1 MKYRVVITG
10 MGAVT
15 PIGNEIETFWSNIK
29 KGHCG
34 IDFIQSFDTSDFKVK
49 IAAEVKDID
58 KQNILDFKERKRMD
72 RFTQM
77 AMIAADEA
85 IKNSGLEMNENSGND
100 WGVILGTGIGGFST
114 VEKENEKIVTK
125 GPKRVSPFFIPMAIS
140 NIASANVAIKY
151 GLKGICETVVTACAS
166 GASAIHYAYRLLQQ
180 GIAPVILCGGTE
192 AAITPLSVAGFS
204 SMGALC
210 SHNQPERASL
220 PFDVD
225 RSGFVIGEGSGL
237 VIMETLEN
245 AQKRGARIY
254 AEIVGCGATC
264 DAYHITA
271 PDPKGEGGA
280 RAMQKAIIE
289 GAVTPADISYINA
302 HGTGTLYNDLCETKA
317 IKNVFDEHAYSVP
330 VSSTKSMTAHMLGA
344 AGAIETIVCIKA
356 MQDHFIPPTICL
368 ENPDPECDL
377 DYVPKEGR
385 NRDLEYTLSN
395 SFGFGGHNVSILL
408 KNWQSNKECKELT

>member
-1 MKYRVVITG
+1 LKHRVVITG

-72 RFTQM
+72 RFAQM

-85 IKNSGLEMNENSGND
+85 VKNSGLEINENSGKD

-151 GLKGICETVVTACAS
+151 GLKGICETIVTACAS

-220 PFDVD
+220 PFDVE
-225 RSGFVIGEGSGL
+225 RSGFVIGEGSGI
-237 VIMETLEN
+237 VIMETLES
-245 AQKRGARIY
+245 AQKRGARVY

-280 RAMQKAIIE
+280 RAMEKAMIE
-289 GAVTPADISYINA
+289 GGVTPADISYINA
-302 HGTGTLYNDLCETKA
+302 HGTGTRYNDLCETKA
-317 IKNVFDEHAYSVP
+317 IKNVFDKQAYSVP

-344 AGAIETIVCIKA
+344 AGAIEAIVCIKA
-356 MQDHFIPPTICL
+356 MQDSFIPPTIGL

-408 KNWQSNKECKELT
+408 KNWQSNKELT

>member
-1 MKYRVVITG
+1 

-29 KGHCG
+29 KGRCG

-58 KQNILDFKERKRMD
+58 KQNILHFKERKRMD

-85 IKNSGLEMNENSGND
+85 IKNSGLEMNENSGKD

-166 GASAIHYAYRLLQQ
+166 GASAIHYACRLLQQ

-220 PFDVD
+220 PFDVE
-225 RSGFVIGEGSGL
+225 RSGFVMGEGSGI

-245 AQKRGARIY
+245 AQKRGAKIY

-280 RAMQKAIIE
+280 GAMEKAIIE
-289 GAVTPADISYINA
+289 GGVTPADISYINA
-302 HGTGTLYNDLCETKA
+302 HGTGTRYNDLCETKA
-317 IKNVFDEHAYSVP
+317 IKNVFGEHASSVP
-330 VSSTKSMTAHMLGA
+330 VSSSKSMTAHMLGA
-344 AGAIETIVCIKA
+344 AGAIEAIVCIKA
-356 MQDHFIPPTICL
+356 MQDSFIPPTIGL

>member
-1 MKYRVVITG
+1 MKHRVVITG

-15 PIGNEIETFWSNIK
+15 PIGNKIEDFWSNIK

-34 IDFIQSFDTSDFKVK
+34 INFIQSFDTSDFKVK
-49 IAAEVKDID
+49 IAAEVKNID
-58 KQNILDFKERKRMD
+58 KNNILDFKEVKRMD

-85 IKNSGLEMNENSGND
+85 IKNSGLEIDRHSGNN

-114 VEKENEKIVTK
+114 VEKEHEKIITR
-125 GPKRVSPFFIPMAIS
+125 GPKRVSPFFIPMSIS

-166 GASAIHYAYRLLQQ
+166 GASAIHYAFRLLQQ

-220 PFDVD
+220 PFDAE
-225 RSGFVIGEGSGL
+225 RSGFVMGEGSGI

-245 AQKRGARIY
+245 AQKRGAKIY
-254 AEIVGCGATC
+254 AEIIGCGVTC

-271 PDPKGEGGA
+271 PDPNGEGSAGA
-280 RAMQKAIIE
+280 MREAIIE
-289 GAVTPADISYINA
+289 GGITPADISYINA

-317 IKNVFDEHAYSVP
+317 IKDVFGEYAYSIP
-330 VSSTKSMTAHMLGA
+330 VSSSKSMTAHMLGA
-344 AGAIETIVCIKA
+344 AGAVEAIACIKA
-356 MQDHFIPPTICL
+356 IQDSFIPPTIGL
-368 ENPDPECDL
+368 KNPDPECDL
-377 DYVPKEGR
+377 DYVPQQGR
-385 NRDLEYTLSN
+385 KKNLEYTLSN
-395 SFGFGGHNVSILL
+395 SFGFGGHNVSLLL
-408 KNWQSNKECKELT
+408 KNWQSKKESN